1 MGWFSEHEVFCSFF
15 IIAEFPFRV
24 YGAVFAIINEM
35 LKYDK
40 WSILTL
46 KKYPKPHP
54 KKPQDLYY
62 MPVLDYET
70 QNNQKYKRSYA
81 VNYIGELVET
91 CLIWCPDMINF
102 VLHFSK
108 LSSMQSL

>member
-40 WSILTL
+40 
-46 KKYPKPHP
+46 
-54 KKPQDLYY
+54 
-62 MPVLDYET
+62 
-70 QNNQKYKRSYA
+70 
-81 VNYIGELVET
+81 
-91 CLIWCPDMINF
+91 
-102 VLHFSK
+102 
-108 LSSMQSL
+108 